1 MGKTWPAG
9 RSTPWVPFA
18 ALFGRSSFVIFV
30 ILRILPGDPLV
41 AILGVEGHAQMKP
54 ADRARIMAD
63 LGLSDPLPVQYV
75 RWLVDIATGQLGKS
89 FFRGDTV
96 AELILHRGPIS
107 AEIAVL
113 SLVVSWLVGLPVGIL
128 SAFKPNSMP
137 DGVARTL
144 SVLFIA
150 IPGFWL
156 GMLIVLALL
165 FWFGYKAP
173 IVIVH
178 LWQDPWQ
185 NLQMVIGPAIVL
197 GLAQGA
203 YIARMSRSCLLEVIG
218 EDFVRTARAKGL
230 REAIVVFRHALPNAL
245 LPVITISG
253 VLLGFVLGG
262 SVAVEQAFGVP
273 GLGRALVTAVIER
286 DIIVVQNLV
295 LLYAVIFVASTSWS
309 TSATRGST
317 RGSGTADGPRRR
329 CRAVARRRR
338 ELHAVL
344 ATPTQHAGRGR
355 RLRRAG
361 PSSSWRWR
369 RRCWRPAI
377 RSRPT
382 SGG

>member
-1 MGKTWPAG
+1 MKEYLARRAVYAVVT
-9 RSTPWVPFA
+9 
-18 ALFGRSSFVIFV
+18 LFGVSLSVFV
-30 ILRILPGDPLV
+30 ILRVLPGDPLV
-41 AILGVEGHAQMKP
+41 AILGVEGHASMKP

-63 LGLSDPLPVQYV
+63 LGLSDPLALQYAH
-75 RWLVDIATGQLGKS
+75 WLGDIGTGQLGKS

-96 AELILHRGPIS
+96 AELIRHRGPIR
-107 AEIAVL
+107 AEIR
-113 SLVVSWLVGLPVGIL
+113 LVALIVSWLVGLPVGIL

-137 DGVARTL
+137 DGLARAL

-178 LWQDPWQ
+178 FWHDPWQ
-185 NLQMVIGPAIVL
+185 NLQIVVGPGVVL

-203 YIARMSRSCLLEVIG
+203 YITRMSRSCLLEVIS

-230 REAIVVFRHALPNAL
+230 REWLVVMPHALPNAL

-295 LLYAVIFVASTSWS
+295 LFYAVIFVGVNVLVDLSYAWL
-309 TSATRGST
+309 
-317 RGSGTADGPRRR
+317 DPR
-329 CRAVARRRR
+329 
-338 ELHAVL
+338 
-344 ATPTQHAGRGR
+344 
-355 RLRRAG
+355 
-361 PSSSWRWR
+361 
-369 RRCWRPAI
+369 I
-377 RSRPT
+377 RY
-382 SGG
+382 G